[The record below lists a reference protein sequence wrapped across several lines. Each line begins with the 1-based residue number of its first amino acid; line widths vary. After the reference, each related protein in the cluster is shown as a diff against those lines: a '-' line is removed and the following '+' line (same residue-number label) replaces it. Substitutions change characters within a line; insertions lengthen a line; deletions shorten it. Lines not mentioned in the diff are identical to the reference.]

1 MSVYMCECVREC
13 VHVHVCVCVCVCMCM
28 CVQRM
33 ECACLCTACVCMC
46 VQARAHCADKA
57 KFKTA
62 ACHGFVYVRVGSWS
76 CGAVP
81 WPVSVRNGQCD
92 TPGAAYFFNR
102 RRIQQRDDL
111 RDPPHGCSAFTVA
124 PDPLSSL
131 EKCGADV
138 PTRMDTWWRYV
149 YADVLGTCVLMC

>member
-1 MSVYMCECVREC
+1 
-13 VHVHVCVCVCVCMCM
+13 
-28 CVQRM
+28 
-33 ECACLCTACVCMC
+33 MC

-102 RRIQQRDDL
+102 RRIQERDDL

-138 PTRMDTWWRYV
+138 PTRMDTWWRYEPEGKPALPLAPGHASFAAAETEAQV
-149 YADVLGTCVLMC
+149 RVRVGVRVRVRVRVTRVRVTRV